1 MPSKIQTNTAKAVC
15 VPSAGYG
22 GQVKGACQGAWACLF
37 SMVCPRALSLASEQL
52 KTYFS
57 IL

>member
-22 GQVKGACQGAWACLF
+22 GQVKGACQGAWACLTLWF
-37 SMVCPRALSLASEQL
+37 AHVHLALLLNS
-52 KTYFS
+52 
-57 IL
+57 